1 MEKLEKITKSQLIHS
16 KKEIVFFYYIT
27 MCITFHTNFEKAENS
42 QRTVIMGS
50 QSNLISEDILL
61 SPAFADSP
69 IEIQEYI
76 ENNLKL
82 SSILLTEDKIMIN
95 IQLLCSPKNYL
106 YMLKTLTLNN
116 YQSVINL

>member
-1 MEKLEKITKSQLIHS
+1 
-16 KKEIVFFYYIT
+16 